1 MSDMLF
7 SEKIL
12 NSNALVFL
20 IVAGILLLAT
30 ELGFRFGRKTPPERQ
45 KQFQS
50 QCSAIQAALLGLL
63 GLLLGFTFAM
73 AVNRF
78 EIRKQLVLDE
88 ANSIGTA
95 WLRAGYLDK
104 QARDVI
110 RPALLDY
117 IEARLAGVHLAVNS
131 QSYSE
136 QLARSER
143 DQAVLWRATVEEI
156 ALRDT
161 PSTALFTAALNEL
174 IDLDGKRQAAGRN
187 HVPATVWVLLLSVS
201 FAACWSTGYTTAL
214 GGAQRHVLPI
224 VILPAVIAL
233 VVTVLT
239 DLDNPQRGLI
249 QVSQQSLIDLQKTLQ
264 KYQ

>member
-1 MSDMLF
+1 MADSLF

-12 NSNALVFL
+12 NSNTLVFL

-30 ELGFRFGRKTPPERQ
+30 EFGFRFGQQAPSDRHR
-45 KQFQS
+45 QFQS
-50 QCSAIQAALLGLL
+50 QCGAVQAALLGLL

-78 EIRKQLVLDE
+78 EVRKQLVLDE

-95 WLRAGYLDK
+95 WLRAGYLGK

-117 IEARLAGVHLAVNS
+117 INARLAGVHLAVNS
-131 QSYSE
+131 RPYAE

-156 ALRDT
+156 AIRDT
-161 PSTALFTAALNEL
+161 PSTALFTTALNDL

-187 HVPATVWVLLLSVS
+187 HVPATVWLLLLSVS
-201 FAACWSTGYTTAL
+201 LAACWSTGYATAL
-214 GGAQRHVLPI
+214 HESGRHILPT
-224 VILPAVIAL
+224 VILPLVITI

-249 QVSQQSLIDLQKTLQ
+249 QVSQQSMVDLQKILQ